1 MLLISDPLLEFIFA
15 AMYKLIRSF
24 FFLFD
29 AEKVHYFAMNALR
42 FLCSVGFIRKLLAVG
57 FQPNGKSLGYES
69 WGLQFKNPV
78 GLAAGFDKNA
88 KYLRELEVLGFGF
101 VEIGTVTP
109 KPQDGND
116 KPRLF
121 RLPKDKAII
130 NRMGF
135 NNDGVKVVA
144 QRLKEWKQ
152 TQDTRHEEQGTSLT
166 THHSR
171 LIIGGNI
178 GKNKVTPNEDAWK
191 DYEICFNELFD
202 YVDYFV
208 VNVSSPNTPG
218 LRELQEKD
226 SLHKILSH
234 LQTLR
239 AARLKLKAEEHIQKP
254 ILLKIAPDLT
264 QSQLDDVIDLAKE
277 IQLDGLV
284 ASNTTISREG
294 LSTDASIVT
303 AIGAGGLSGL
313 PVKQRST
320 EIVQYI
326 AQKLKGE
333 LPVMASGGIFT
344 AADAKEKLNAGAAL
358 VQVWTGFIYEGPA
371 IAKKICNNINQ

>member
-1 MLLISDPLLEFIFA
+1 
-15 AMYKLIRSF
+15 MYKLIRSF

-42 FLCSVGFIRKLLAVG
+42 FFCSIGFLRKLLAAG
-57 FQPNGKSLGYES
+57 FQPKTKDLAVEK
-69 WGLQFKNPV
+69 WGLEFKNPV

-109 KPQDGND
+109 KPQEGND

-135 NNDGVKVVA
+135 NNEGVKVVVE
-144 QRLKEWKQ
+144 RLKEWKQ
-152 TQDTRHEEQGTSLT
+152 KAHSRKPLADSNDSRLST
-166 THHSR
+166 TNYR

-218 LRELQEKD
+218 LRELQEKE

-239 AARLKLKAEEHIQKP
+239 AERIKLKAEEHIQKP

-264 QSQLDDVIDLAKE
+264 QSQLDDVIDLAME

-294 LSTDASIVT
+294 LSTEASVVA

-313 PVKQRST
+313 PLKQRST
-320 EIVQYI
+320 EIVEYI
-326 AQKLKGE
+326 AQKLKSE
-333 LPVMASGGIFT
+333 VPVIASGGIFT
-344 AADAKEKLNAGAAL
+344 ATDAKEKLKAGAAL

-371 IAKKICNNINQ
+371 IAKKICNNLN